1 MKYFG
6 FVKRD
11 IHIFFFLVRDA
22 MDYPEKTW
30 QRCIQEWYGFSRK
43 LKTMYQGM
51 PRNIP
56 KKLKAVY
63 TGMSRIQHSLEKL
76 DSCVQCNATDSLEK
90 VDVCVTRMPLIGSH
104 WISIK
109 TKNIDANLYSKGII
123 SQRGPLINRV
133 SFFLEMMIG
142 I

>member
-11 IHIFFFLVRDA
+11 FHIFFSFSSGCYGLSG
-22 MDYPEKTW
+22 KTW

-43 LKTMYQGM
+43 LKAVYQGM

-104 WISIK
+104 WISLK
-109 TKNIDANLYSKGII
+109 KNIDANLYSKGIM